1 MTAHAR
7 PSRWF
12 VPARRTL
19 RAAFLLLCLAVALPL
34 AAQDHTERL
43 RQARRQMSL
52 QRLDR
57 ALREVE
63 KVLRV
68 EPQHV
73 EALLLKGE
81 IALRRADLD
90 GALEAF
96 TLASRLKPD
105 DVELRIL
112 IGDLLIRRN
121 DRLDEA
127 LAVYGQVLREDPAN
141 LRIMVSMGSIHER
154 REQWQEAATLYRA
167 ALAVDPNLVRARS
180 SLGAVL
186 FKLGRYAEA
195 SDELQK
201 ATELSP
207 RDLRS
212 LVFAGLSQNHLGHY
226 DDALARLKEAVE
238 VDPHS
243 ANQLIGVREQ
253 ASQFQTLAALFTKAH
268 DEAPREAGRSYDL
281 AVIQYYAQ
289 DYEAAWRNLV
299 KAEKLRYPVPIEFK
313 EVVYSRRKLRA
324 SP

>member
-1 MTAHAR
+1 LGRGA
-7 PSRWF
+7 
-12 VPARRTL
+12 L
-19 RAAFLLLCLAVALPL
+19 RAAGLLLCLLTALPVS
-34 AAQDHTERL
+34 AQDQEERL

-73 EALLLKGE
+73 EAILLKGE

-96 TLASRLKPD
+96 IQASALRPE

-112 IGDLLIRRN
+112 IGDLLLRRN

-127 LAVYGQVLREDPAN
+127 LTVYGRVLRDDPAN
-141 LRIMVSMGSIHER
+141 VRIMVSMGSIHER

-167 ALAVDPNLVRARS
+167 ALAVDPNFVRARS

-186 FKLGRYAEA
+186 FKMGHFAEA
-195 SDELQK
+195 SDELGK

-212 LVFAGLSQNHLGHY
+212 LVFAGLSQNHLGNY
-226 DDALARLKEAVE
+226 ESALAQLKEAVE

-243 ANQLIGVREQ
+243 ANQLIGVKEQ
-253 ASQFQTLAALFTKAH
+253 AAQFHVLAEMFRKAY

-289 DYEAAWRNLV
+289 DYEDAWRNLV

-324 SP
+324 GP